1 MESFLCSFSCE
12 PFQPKTSLQLLRGEK
27 KIDEKDLFLKTVFF
41 FAGLEI
47 LFKDSVLALIVV
59 LKMFSEVLILTIFF
73 GTIVILISSLLF
85 GDTKGH

>member
-1 MESFLCSFSCE
+1 MFI
-12 PFQPKTSLQLLRGEK
+12 LLRTFPTKKKSSTSEGGK
-27 KIDEKDLFLKTVFF
+27 KIDEKDLFLKPVFF

-59 LKMFSEVLILTIFF
+59 LKMLSEVLILTIFF

-85 GDTKGH
+85 GDTKGY